1 MKFIFFNIVI
11 QENPGIEFTKVSK
24 ELARLWGSL
33 SENEKLR
40 YKKLSNEQ
48 KISTK
53 TNDVQL
59 PKKSFQ
65 SIPKNLERHSTQ
77 INIELSE
84 IKRNIFKKPK
94 MM

>member
-1 MKFIFFNIVI
+1 
-11 QENPGIEFTKVSK
+11 
-24 ELARLWGSL
+24 L
-33 SENEKLR
+33 SEDEKLR

-48 KISTK
+48 KKGIITTK

-65 SIPKNLERHSTQ
+65 TIAKNLERHSTQ
-77 INIELSE
+77 INVELSE
-84 IKRNIFKKPK
+84 IKRNIFKNQK